1 MSLPLIYQ
9 INDSRLEKLF
19 QKKTFSNFLKIDV
32 NKAIQKTIIDG
43 KIEESCNWGVEMVIS
58 GYTHQLYE
66 KLILLAIK
74 VINVNNPRLPH
85 LLYRR
90 YEYLYNILNKKYNK
104 HILLLRNDQQIRNH
118 ITELICILCKS
129 NKGKPLGLKKINQS
143 DFNIDVLRSKL
154 EAKSSDYIKNLY
166 RPGDP
171 NEFKIITNEFYYH
184 LTEKNYDKCVYWLS
198 WINEW
203 EKKMIKKEGYYKCG
217 YRELKNI
224 DVKLYTDYIWFF
236 WEILLKQSMKLNN
249 DVLNHQIQ
257 SLYKLFKLEYKP
269 SKKSKRMCMLLNAIK
284 YFTEYYNINNPIIL
298 EYYWIV
304 QACGN
309 INYMYNQKKQYE
321 ITDKSEMQHKLN
333 QLNKLSTDKI
343 TKKSDE
349 KKHKIKLSEDSTNK
363 LNLLSKIDSMRF
375 K

>member
-19 QKKTFSNFLKIDV
+19 QKKTFSNFLKTDV

-43 KIEESCNWGVEMVIS
+43 KIEASCNWGVEMVIS

-66 KLILLAIK
+66 KLIILAIRI
-74 VINVNNPRLPH
+74 ININNPRLPH

-90 YEYLYNILNKKYNK
+90 YEYFYNILNKKYNN
-104 HILLLRNDQQIRNH
+104 HILSLRNDQQIRNH

-129 NKGKPLGLKKINQS
+129 NKGKSLGLKKINKS
-143 DFNIDVLRSKL
+143 DFNVEVLKSKL
-154 EAKSSDYIKNLY
+154 EAKSSDYINNLY

-184 LTEKNYDKCVYWLS
+184 LIDKNYEKCVYWLS

-257 SLYKLFKLEYKP
+257 SLYKLFKLDYKP

-298 EYYWIV
+298 EYHWIV

-309 INYMYNQKKQYE
+309 INYMYNEKKQHE
-321 ITDKSEMQHKLN
+321 IVDKSDMLHKLN

-343 TKKSDE
+343 TQKSDE

>member
-19 QKKTFSNFLKIDV
+19 QKKTFSNFLKTDV

-43 KIEESCNWGVEMVIS
+43 KIEASCNWGVEMVIS

-90 YEYLYNILNKKYNK
+90 YEYFYNIFNKKYNK
-104 HILLLRNDQQIRNH
+104 QILLLRNDQQIRNH

-143 DFNIDVLRSKL
+143 DFNVEVLRSKL
-154 EAKSSDYIKNLY
+154 EAKSGDYINNLY

-184 LTEKNYDKCVYWLS
+184 LIEKNYDKCVYWLS

-257 SLYKLFKLEYKP
+257 SLYKLFKLDYKP

-298 EYYWIV
+298 EYHWIV

-309 INYMYNQKKQYE
+309 INYMYNQKKQHE
-321 ITDKSEMQHKLN
+321 ITDKSQMQHKLN
-333 QLNKLSTDKI
+333 ELNKLSTDKI
-343 TKKSDE
+343 TQKSDE

>member
-19 QKKTFSNFLKIDV
+19 QKKTFSNFLKTDV

-66 KLILLAIK
+66 KLIILAIK
-74 VINVNNPRLPH
+74 VININNPRLPH

-90 YEYLYNILNKKYNK
+90 YEYFYNILNKKYNN

-118 ITELICILCKS
+118 ITELICVLCKS
-129 NKGKPLGLKKINQS
+129 NKGKSLGLKKINQS
-143 DFNIDVLRSKL
+143 DFNVEVLKSKL
-154 EAKSSDYIKNLY
+154 EAKSNNYINNLY

-184 LTEKNYDKCVYWLS
+184 LIEKNYDKCVYWLS

-203 EKKMIKKEGYYKCG
+203 EKRMIKKEGYYKCG

-249 DVLNHQIQ
+249 DVFNNQIQ
-257 SLYKLFKLEYKP
+257 SLYKLFKLDYKP
-269 SKKSKRMCMLLNAIK
+269 SRKSKRMCMLLNAIK

-298 EYYWIV
+298 EYHWIV

-309 INYMYNQKKQYE
+309 INYMYNEKKQNE
-321 ITDKSEMQHKLN
+321 ILDKSDMQHKLN

-343 TKKSDE
+343 TQKSDE

>member
-19 QKKTFSNFLKIDV
+19 QKKTFSNFLKTDV

-43 KIEESCNWGVEMVIS
+43 KIEASCNWGVEMVIS

-66 KLILLAIK
+66 KLIILAIK
-74 VINVNNPRLPH
+74 VININNPRLPH

-90 YEYLYNILNKKYNK
+90 YEYFYNILNKKYNN
-104 HILLLRNDQQIRNH
+104 HILSLRNDQQIRNH

-129 NKGKPLGLKKINQS
+129 NKGKSLGLKKINKS
-143 DFNIDVLRSKL
+143 DFNVEVLKSKL
-154 EAKSSDYIKNLY
+154 EAKSSDYINNLY

-184 LTEKNYDKCVYWLS
+184 LIDKNYEKCVYWLS

-257 SLYKLFKLEYKP
+257 SLYKLFKLDYKP

-298 EYYWIV
+298 EYHWIV

-309 INYMYNQKKQYE
+309 INYMYNEKKQHE
-321 ITDKSEMQHKLN
+321 IVDKSDMLHKLN

-343 TKKSDE
+343 TQKSDE